1 MSAQAEGIGA
11 PSHISLPFSQAQD
24 IAVSKA
30 GGGHAGRAACFLR
43 TGARL
48 QNRGRPDIINQYHL
62 PSGHNEEVA
71 YMPDLNELRKILL
84 KVQKPARYTGGEPAC
99 VFKDKKD
106 VQLRFAF
113 CFPDTYEVGM
123 SFLGMKILY
132 EILNDRREFW
142 CERVFM
148 PWVDMKAE
156 MEQQGVPL
164 YALESKDPLSAFD
177 VVGFTLQYELSYT
190 NILAMLQLGGIPLLA
205 SQRGEADPF
214 VVAGGPCACNAEPL
228 ADFFDLF
235 MLGEGEVQLP
245 DVCDAI
251 LAGRKAG
258 LSKHDILVKL
268 AQIPGVYVPSL
279 YDVSYFPDGR
289 VRKVEPRCGAPAV
302 VTKAILPDMNAQPL
316 PRNFVVPMIG
326 AVHDRAQIEVL
337 RGCVRGCRFCQAG
350 FLYRPMRQRD
360 AGMLSAAGRTL
371 CENTGYDEISL
382 TSLSTSDHGQL
393 EELLDDMLEWTG
405 KEHVSMSLPS
415 LRIDNFSQSLVEK
428 TSRVRKSGLTF
439 APEAGTQRLRDVIN
453 KNVTME
459 EIEKTCAL
467 AFDAGYTSVKLY
479 FMMGLPTETLED
491 IEGIAQTAQRVVEL
505 FYQNPNRP
513 KGKSVQVS
521 ISVACFVP
529 KPHTPFEFVPQ
540 DTQEVLREKQ
550 QHLLHSVKSRKISIS
565 YHDSRTSFLE
575 AVFAKGD
582 RRLGAVLLEAFRR
595 GCYFD
600 SWEEHFHFD
609 IWLQV
614 FRDMGVDP
622 AFYANRAL
630 SADETLP
637 WDHLDYGVTKQYLIR
652 EYEKAM
658 QARTTQP
665 CNRSCAGCGANN
677 LLGRACFDYR

>member
-1 MSAQAEGIGA
+1 
-11 PSHISLPFSQAQD
+11 
-24 IAVSKA
+24 
-30 GGGHAGRAACFLR
+30 
-43 TGARL
+43 
-48 QNRGRPDIINQYHL
+48 
-62 PSGHNEEVA
+62 
-71 YMPDLNELRKILL
+71 MPDLNELRQALL
-84 KVQKPARYTGGEPAC
+84 KVQKPARYTGGEPGC
-99 VFKDKKD
+99 VYKDKKD
-106 VQLRFAF
+106 VRLRFAF

-132 EILNDRREFW
+132 EILNDRKEFW

-156 MEQQGVPL
+156 MERQNIPL
-164 YALESKDPLSAFD
+164 YALESKDPLSEFD

-205 SQRGEADPF
+205 GQRGEDAPF

-245 DVCDAI
+245 DVCDTI
-251 LAGRKAG
+251 LEGRRAG
-258 LSKHDILVKL
+258 LCKHDILVKL
-268 AQIPGVYVPSL
+268 AQIPGVYVPKL
-279 YDVSYFPDGR
+279 YEVSYLPDGR
-289 VRKVEPRCGAPAV
+289 VEKVTPRCGAPAV

-360 AGMLSAAGRTL
+360 AGMLSEAGRVL

-459 EIEKTCAL
+459 EIEKTCTL

-540 DTQEVLREKQ
+540 DTQEALQKKQ
-550 QHLLHSVKSRKISIS
+550 QHLLHSVKSRKISVS

-600 SWEEHFHFD
+600 SWEEHFRFD
-609 IWLQV
+609 TWMQV

-630 SADETLP
+630 GFDETLP

-665 CNRSCAGCGANN
+665 CNRACAGCGANN

>member
-1 MSAQAEGIGA
+1 
-11 PSHISLPFSQAQD
+11 
-24 IAVSKA
+24 
-30 GGGHAGRAACFLR
+30 
-43 TGARL
+43 
-48 QNRGRPDIINQYHL
+48 
-62 PSGHNEEVA
+62 
-71 YMPDLNELRKILL
+71 MPDLNELRQALL
-84 KVQKPARYTGGEPAC
+84 KVQKPARYTGGEPGC
-99 VFKDKKD
+99 VYKDKKD

-132 EILNDRREFW
+132 EILNDRKEFW

-156 MEQQGVPL
+156 MERQNIPL
-164 YALESKDPLSAFD
+164 YALESKDPLSEFD

-205 SQRGEADPF
+205 SQRGEDAPF

-245 DVCDAI
+245 DVCDTI
-251 LAGRKAG
+251 LEGRRAG
-258 LSKHDILVKL
+258 LCKHDILVKL
-268 AQIPGVYVPSL
+268 AQIPGVYVPKL
-279 YDVSYFPDGR
+279 YEVSYLPDGR
-289 VRKVEPRCGAPAV
+289 VEKVTPRCGAPAV

-360 AGMLSAAGRTL
+360 AGMLSEAGRVL

-459 EIEKTCAL
+459 EIEKTCTL

-479 FMMGLPTETLED
+479 FMMGLPIETLED

-540 DTQEVLREKQ
+540 DTQEALQKKQ
-550 QHLLHSVKSRKISIS
+550 QHLLHSVKSRKISVS

-609 IWLQV
+609 TWMQV

-630 SADETLP
+630 GFDETLP

-665 CNRSCAGCGANN
+665 CNRACAGCGANN

>member
-1 MSAQAEGIGA
+1 
-11 PSHISLPFSQAQD
+11 
-24 IAVSKA
+24 
-30 GGGHAGRAACFLR
+30 
-43 TGARL
+43 
-48 QNRGRPDIINQYHL
+48 
-62 PSGHNEEVA
+62 
-71 YMPDLNELRKILL
+71 MPDLNELRQALL
-84 KVQKPARYTGGEPAC
+84 KVQKPARYTGGEPGC
-99 VFKDKKD
+99 VYKDKKD

-113 CFPDTYEVGM
+113 CFPDTYEVGI

-132 EILNDRREFW
+132 EILNDRKEFW

-156 MEQQGVPL
+156 MERQNIPL
-164 YALESKDPLSAFD
+164 YALESKDPLSEFD

-205 SQRGEADPF
+205 SQRGEDAPF

-245 DVCDAI
+245 DVCDTI
-251 LAGRKAG
+251 LEGRRAG
-258 LSKHDILVKL
+258 LCKHDILVKL
-268 AQIPGVYVPSL
+268 AQIPGVYVPKL
-279 YDVSYFPDGR
+279 YEVSYLPDGR
-289 VRKVEPRCGAPAV
+289 VEKVTPRCGAPAV

-360 AGMLSAAGRTL
+360 AGMLSEAGRVL

-459 EIEKTCAL
+459 EIEKTCTL

-540 DTQEVLREKQ
+540 DTQEALQKKQ
-550 QHLLHSVKSRKISIS
+550 QHLLHSVKSRKISVS

-582 RRLGAVLLEAFRR
+582 RLLGAVLLEAFRR

-600 SWEEHFHFD
+600 SWEEHFRFD
-609 IWLQV
+609 TWMQV

-630 SADETLP
+630 GFDETLP

-665 CNRSCAGCGANN
+665 CNRACAGCGANN

>member
-1 MSAQAEGIGA
+1 
-11 PSHISLPFSQAQD
+11 
-24 IAVSKA
+24 
-30 GGGHAGRAACFLR
+30 
-43 TGARL
+43 
-48 QNRGRPDIINQYHL
+48 
-62 PSGHNEEVA
+62 
-71 YMPDLNELRKILL
+71 MPDLNELRQALL
-84 KVQKPARYTGGEPAC
+84 KVQKPARYTGGEPGC
-99 VFKDKKD
+99 VYKDKKD

-132 EILNDRREFW
+132 EILNDRKEFW

-156 MEQQGVPL
+156 MERQNIPL
-164 YALESKDPLSAFD
+164 YALESKDPLSEFD

-205 SQRGEADPF
+205 SQRGEDAPF

-245 DVCDAI
+245 DVCDTI
-251 LAGRKAG
+251 LEGRRAG
-258 LSKHDILVKL
+258 LCKHDTLVKL
-268 AQIPGVYVPSL
+268 AQIPGVYVPKL
-279 YDVSYFPDGR
+279 YEVSYFPDGR
-289 VRKVEPRCGAPAV
+289 VEKVTPRCGAPAV

-360 AGMLSAAGRTL
+360 AGMLSEAGRVL

-459 EIEKTCAL
+459 EIEKTCTL

-540 DTQEVLREKQ
+540 DTQEALQKKQ
-550 QHLLHSVKSRKISIS
+550 QHLLHSVKSRKISVS

-582 RRLGAVLLEAFRR
+582 RQLGAVLLEAFRR

-600 SWEEHFHFD
+600 SWEEHFRFD
-609 IWLQV
+609 TWMQV

-630 SADETLP
+630 GFDETLP

-665 CNRSCAGCGANN
+665 CNRACAGCGANN

>member
-1 MSAQAEGIGA
+1 
-11 PSHISLPFSQAQD
+11 
-24 IAVSKA
+24 
-30 GGGHAGRAACFLR
+30 
-43 TGARL
+43 
-48 QNRGRPDIINQYHL
+48 
-62 PSGHNEEVA
+62 
-71 YMPDLNELRKILL
+71 MPDLNELRQALL
-84 KVQKPARYTGGEPAC
+84 KVQKPARYTGGEPGC
-99 VFKDKKD
+99 VYKDKKD

-132 EILNDRREFW
+132 EILNDRKEFW

-156 MEQQGVPL
+156 MERQNIPL
-164 YALESKDPLSAFD
+164 YALESKDPLSEFD

-205 SQRGEADPF
+205 SQRGEDAPF

-245 DVCDAI
+245 DVCDTI
-251 LAGRKAG
+251 LEGRRAG
-258 LSKHDILVKL
+258 LCKHDILVKL
-268 AQIPGVYVPSL
+268 AQIPGVYVPKL
-279 YDVSYFPDGR
+279 YEVSYLPDGR
-289 VRKVEPRCGAPAV
+289 VEKVTPRCGAPAV

-360 AGMLSAAGRTL
+360 AGMLSEAGRVL

-459 EIEKTCAL
+459 EIEKTCTL

-540 DTQEVLREKQ
+540 DTQEALQKKQ
-550 QHLLHSVKSRKISIS
+550 QHLLHSVKSRKISVS

-600 SWEEHFHFD
+600 SWEEHFRFD
-609 IWLQV
+609 TWMQV

-630 SADETLP
+630 GFDETLP
-637 WDHLDYGVTKQYLIR
+637 WDHLDYGVIKQYLIR

-665 CNRSCAGCGANN
+665 CNRACAGCGANN

>member
-1 MSAQAEGIGA
+1 
-11 PSHISLPFSQAQD
+11 
-24 IAVSKA
+24 
-30 GGGHAGRAACFLR
+30 
-43 TGARL
+43 
-48 QNRGRPDIINQYHL
+48 
-62 PSGHNEEVA
+62 
-71 YMPDLNELRKILL
+71 MPDLNELRQALL
-84 KVQKPARYTGGEPAC
+84 KVQKPARYTGGEPGC
-99 VFKDKKD
+99 VYKDKKD

-132 EILNDRREFW
+132 EILNDREEFW

-156 MEQQGVPL
+156 MERQNIPL
-164 YALESKDPLSAFD
+164 YALESKDPLSEFD

-205 SQRGEADPF
+205 SQRGEDAPF

-245 DVCDAI
+245 DVCDTI
-251 LAGRKAG
+251 LEGRRAG
-258 LSKHDILVKL
+258 LCKHDILVKL
-268 AQIPGVYVPSL
+268 AQIPGVYVPKL
-279 YDVSYFPDGR
+279 YEVSYLPDGR
-289 VRKVEPRCGAPAV
+289 VEKVTPRCGAPAV

-360 AGMLSAAGRTL
+360 AGMLSEAGRVL

-459 EIEKTCAL
+459 EIEKTCTL

-540 DTQEVLREKQ
+540 DTQEALQKKQ
-550 QHLLHSVKSRKISIS
+550 QHLLHSVKSRKISVS

-582 RRLGAVLLEAFRR
+582 RRLGAVLLEAFHR

-600 SWEEHFHFD
+600 SWEEHFRFD
-609 IWLQV
+609 TWMQV

-630 SADETLP
+630 GFDETLP

-665 CNRSCAGCGANN
+665 CNRACAGCGANN

>member
-1 MSAQAEGIGA
+1 
-11 PSHISLPFSQAQD
+11 
-24 IAVSKA
+24 
-30 GGGHAGRAACFLR
+30 
-43 TGARL
+43 
-48 QNRGRPDIINQYHL
+48 
-62 PSGHNEEVA
+62 
-71 YMPDLNELRKILL
+71 MPDLNELRQALL
-84 KVQKPARYTGGEPAC
+84 KVQKPARYTGGEPGC
-99 VFKDKKD
+99 VYKDKKD

-132 EILNDRREFW
+132 EILNDRKEFW

-156 MEQQGVPL
+156 MERQNIPL
-164 YALESKDPLSAFD
+164 YALESKDPLSEFD

-205 SQRGEADPF
+205 GQRGEDAPF

-245 DVCDAI
+245 DVCDTI
-251 LAGRKAG
+251 LEGRRAG
-258 LSKHDILVKL
+258 LCKHDILVKL
-268 AQIPGVYVPSL
+268 AQIPGVYVPKL
-279 YDVSYFPDGR
+279 YEVSYLPDGR
-289 VRKVEPRCGAPAV
+289 VEKVTPRCGAPAV

-360 AGMLSAAGRTL
+360 AGMLSEAGRVL

-459 EIEKTCAL
+459 EIEKTCTL

-540 DTQEVLREKQ
+540 DTQEALQKKQ
-550 QHLLHSVKSRKISIS
+550 QHLLHSVKSRKISVS

-600 SWEEHFHFD
+600 SWEEHFRFD
-609 IWLQV
+609 TWMQV

-630 SADETLP
+630 GFDETLP

-658 QARTTQP
+658 QADVLEGSGDAGAHHTAVQP
-665 CNRSCAGCGANN
+665 RVCG
-677 LLGRACFDYR
+677 LRRK

>member
-1 MSAQAEGIGA
+1 
-11 PSHISLPFSQAQD
+11 
-24 IAVSKA
+24 
-30 GGGHAGRAACFLR
+30 
-43 TGARL
+43 
-48 QNRGRPDIINQYHL
+48 
-62 PSGHNEEVA
+62 
-71 YMPDLNELRKILL
+71 MPDLNELRQALL
-84 KVQKPARYTGGEPAC
+84 KVQKPARYTGGEPGC
-99 VFKDKKD
+99 VYKDKKD

-132 EILNDRREFW
+132 EILNDRKEFW

-156 MEQQGVPL
+156 MERQNIPL
-164 YALESKDPLSAFD
+164 YALESKDPLSEFD

-205 SQRGEADPF
+205 SQRGEDAPF

-245 DVCDAI
+245 DVCDTI
-251 LAGRKAG
+251 LEGRRAG
-258 LSKHDILVKL
+258 LCKHDILVKL
-268 AQIPGVYVPSL
+268 AQIPGVYVPKL
-279 YDVSYFPDGR
+279 YEVSYLPDGR
-289 VRKVEPRCGAPAV
+289 VEKVTPRCGAPAV

-360 AGMLSAAGRTL
+360 AGMLSEAGRVL

-459 EIEKTCAL
+459 EIEKTCTL

-540 DTQEVLREKQ
+540 DTQEALQKKQ
-550 QHLLHSVKSRKISIS
+550 QRLLHSVKSRKISVS

-609 IWLQV
+609 TWMQV

-630 SADETLP
+630 GFDETLP

-665 CNRSCAGCGANN
+665 CNRACAGCGANN

>member
-1 MSAQAEGIGA
+1 
-11 PSHISLPFSQAQD
+11 
-24 IAVSKA
+24 
-30 GGGHAGRAACFLR
+30 
-43 TGARL
+43 
-48 QNRGRPDIINQYHL
+48 
-62 PSGHNEEVA
+62 
-71 YMPDLNELRKILL
+71 MPDLNELRQALL
-84 KVQKPARYTGGEPAC
+84 KVQKPARYTGGEPGC
-99 VFKDKKD
+99 VYKDKKD

-132 EILNDRREFW
+132 EILNDRKEFW
-142 CERVFM
+142 CERVFV

-156 MEQQGVPL
+156 MERQNIPL
-164 YALESKDPLSAFD
+164 YALESKDPLSEFD

-205 SQRGEADPF
+205 SQRGEDAPF

-245 DVCDAI
+245 DVCDTI
-251 LAGRKAG
+251 LEGRRAG
-258 LSKHDILVKL
+258 LCKHDILVKL
-268 AQIPGVYVPSL
+268 AQIPGVYVPKL
-279 YDVSYFPDGR
+279 YEVSYLPDGR
-289 VRKVEPRCGAPAV
+289 VEKVTPRCGAPAV

-360 AGMLSAAGRTL
+360 AGMLSEAGRVL

-459 EIEKTCAL
+459 EIEKTCTL

-540 DTQEVLREKQ
+540 DTQEALQKKQ
-550 QHLLHSVKSRKISIS
+550 QHLLHSVKSRKISVS

-609 IWLQV
+609 TWMQV

-630 SADETLP
+630 GFDETLP

-665 CNRSCAGCGANN
+665 CNRACAGCGANN

>member
-1 MSAQAEGIGA
+1 
-11 PSHISLPFSQAQD
+11 
-24 IAVSKA
+24 
-30 GGGHAGRAACFLR
+30 
-43 TGARL
+43 
-48 QNRGRPDIINQYHL
+48 
-62 PSGHNEEVA
+62 
-71 YMPDLNELRKILL
+71 MPDLNELRQALL
-84 KVQKPARYTGGEPAC
+84 KVQKPARYTGGEPGC
-99 VFKDKKD
+99 VYKDKKD

-132 EILNDRREFW
+132 EILNDRKEFW

-156 MEQQGVPL
+156 MERQNIPL
-164 YALESKDPLSAFD
+164 YALESKDPLSEFD

-205 SQRGEADPF
+205 SQRGEDAPF

-245 DVCDAI
+245 DVCDTI
-251 LAGRKAG
+251 LEGRRAG
-258 LSKHDILVKL
+258 LCKHDILVKL
-268 AQIPGVYVPSL
+268 AQIPGVYVPKL
-279 YDVSYFPDGR
+279 YEVSYLPDGR
-289 VRKVEPRCGAPAV
+289 VEKVTPRCGAPAV

-360 AGMLSAAGRTL
+360 AGMLSEAGRVL

-459 EIEKTCAL
+459 EIEKTCTL

-540 DTQEVLREKQ
+540 DTQEALQKKQ
-550 QHLLHSVKSRKISIS
+550 QHLLHSVKSRKISVS

-595 GCYFD
+595 SCYFD
-600 SWEEHFHFD
+600 SWEEHFRFD
-609 IWLQV
+609 TWMQV

-630 SADETLP
+630 GFDETLP

-665 CNRSCAGCGANN
+665 CNRACAGCGANN

>member
-1 MSAQAEGIGA
+1 
-11 PSHISLPFSQAQD
+11 
-24 IAVSKA
+24 
-30 GGGHAGRAACFLR
+30 
-43 TGARL
+43 
-48 QNRGRPDIINQYHL
+48 
-62 PSGHNEEVA
+62 
-71 YMPDLNELRKILL
+71 MPDLNELRQALL
-84 KVQKPARYTGGEPAC
+84 KVQKPARYTGGEPGC
-99 VFKDKKD
+99 VYKDKKD

-132 EILNDRREFW
+132 EILNDRKEFW

-156 MEQQGVPL
+156 MERQNIPL
-164 YALESKDPLSAFD
+164 YALESKDPLSEFD

-205 SQRGEADPF
+205 SQRGEDAPF

-245 DVCDAI
+245 DVCDTI
-251 LAGRKAG
+251 LEGRRAG
-258 LSKHDILVKL
+258 LCKHDILVKL
-268 AQIPGVYVPSL
+268 AQIPGVYVPKL
-279 YDVSYFPDGR
+279 YEVSYFPDGR
-289 VRKVEPRCGAPAV
+289 VEKVTPRCGAPAV

-360 AGMLSAAGRTL
+360 AGMLSEAGRVL

-459 EIEKTCAL
+459 EIEKTCTL

-540 DTQEVLREKQ
+540 DTQEALQKKQ
-550 QHLLHSVKSRKISIS
+550 QHLLHSVKSRKISVS

-600 SWEEHFHFD
+600 SWEEHFRFD
-609 IWLQV
+609 TWMQV
-614 FRDMGVDP
+614 FRDMGVGP

-630 SADETLP
+630 GFDETLP

-665 CNRSCAGCGANN
+665 CNRACAGCGANN

>member
-1 MSAQAEGIGA
+1 
-11 PSHISLPFSQAQD
+11 
-24 IAVSKA
+24 
-30 GGGHAGRAACFLR
+30 
-43 TGARL
+43 
-48 QNRGRPDIINQYHL
+48 
-62 PSGHNEEVA
+62 
-71 YMPDLNELRKILL
+71 MPDLNELRQALL
-84 KVQKPARYTGGEPAC
+84 KVQKPARYTGGEPGC
-99 VFKDKKD
+99 VYKDKKD

-132 EILNDRREFW
+132 EILNDRKEFW

-156 MEQQGVPL
+156 MERQNIPL
-164 YALESKDPLSAFD
+164 YALESKDPLSEFD

-205 SQRGEADPF
+205 SQRGEDAPF

-228 ADFFDLF
+228 ADFFDLL

-245 DVCDAI
+245 DVCDTI
-251 LAGRKAG
+251 LEGRRAG
-258 LSKHDILVKL
+258 LCKHDILVKL
-268 AQIPGVYVPSL
+268 AQIPGVYVPKL
-279 YDVSYFPDGR
+279 YEVSYLPDGR
-289 VRKVEPRCGAPAV
+289 VEKVTPRCGAPAV

-360 AGMLSAAGRTL
+360 AGMLSEAGRVL

-459 EIEKTCAL
+459 EIEKTCTL

-540 DTQEVLREKQ
+540 DTQEALQKKQ
-550 QHLLHSVKSRKISIS
+550 QHLLHSVKSRKISVS

-600 SWEEHFHFD
+600 SWEEHFRFD
-609 IWLQV
+609 TWMQV

-630 SADETLP
+630 GFDETLP

-665 CNRSCAGCGANN
+665 CNRACAGCGANN

>member
-1 MSAQAEGIGA
+1 
-11 PSHISLPFSQAQD
+11 
-24 IAVSKA
+24 
-30 GGGHAGRAACFLR
+30 
-43 TGARL
+43 
-48 QNRGRPDIINQYHL
+48 
-62 PSGHNEEVA
+62 
-71 YMPDLNELRKILL
+71 MPDLNELRQALL
-84 KVQKPARYTGGEPAC
+84 KVQKPARYTGGEPGC
-99 VFKDKKD
+99 VYKDKKD

-132 EILNDRREFW
+132 EILNDRKEFW

-156 MEQQGVPL
+156 MERQNIPL
-164 YALESKDPLSAFD
+164 YALESKDPLSEFD

-205 SQRGEADPF
+205 GQRGEDAPF

-228 ADFFDLF
+228 ADFFDLL

-245 DVCDAI
+245 DVCDTI
-251 LAGRKAG
+251 LEGRRAG
-258 LSKHDILVKL
+258 LCKHDILVKL
-268 AQIPGVYVPSL
+268 AQIPGVYVPKL
-279 YDVSYFPDGR
+279 YEVSYLPDGR
-289 VRKVEPRCGAPAV
+289 VEKVTPRCGAPAV

-360 AGMLSAAGRTL
+360 AGMLSEAGRVL

-459 EIEKTCAL
+459 EIEKTCTL

-540 DTQEVLREKQ
+540 DTQEALQKKQ
-550 QHLLHSVKSRKISIS
+550 QHLLHSVKSRKISVS
-565 YHDSRTSFLE
+565 YHDSCTSFLE

-600 SWEEHFHFD
+600 SWEEHFRFD
-609 IWLQV
+609 TWMQV

-630 SADETLP
+630 GFDETLP

-665 CNRSCAGCGANN
+665 CNRACAGCGANN

>member
-1 MSAQAEGIGA
+1 
-11 PSHISLPFSQAQD
+11 
-24 IAVSKA
+24 
-30 GGGHAGRAACFLR
+30 
-43 TGARL
+43 
-48 QNRGRPDIINQYHL
+48 
-62 PSGHNEEVA
+62 
-71 YMPDLNELRKILL
+71 MPDLNELRQALL
-84 KVQKPARYTGGEPAC
+84 KVQKPARYTGGEPGC
-99 VFKDKKD
+99 VYKDKKD

-132 EILNDRREFW
+132 EILNDRKEFW

-156 MEQQGVPL
+156 MERQNIPL
-164 YALESKDPLSAFD
+164 YALESKDPLSEFD

-205 SQRGEADPF
+205 SQRGEDAPF

-245 DVCDAI
+245 DVCDTI
-251 LAGRKAG
+251 LEGRRAG
-258 LSKHDILVKL
+258 LCKHDILVKL
-268 AQIPGVYVPSL
+268 AQIPGVYVPKL
-279 YDVSYFPDGR
+279 YEVSYLPDGR
-289 VRKVEPRCGAPAV
+289 VEKVTPRCGAPAV

-360 AGMLSAAGRTL
+360 AGMLSEAGRVL

-459 EIEKTCAL
+459 EIEKTCTL

-540 DTQEVLREKQ
+540 DTQEALQKKQ
-550 QHLLHSVKSRKISIS
+550 QHLLHSVKSRKISVS

-582 RRLGAVLLEAFRR
+582 RRLGTVLLEAFRR

-600 SWEEHFHFD
+600 SWEEHFRFD
-609 IWLQV
+609 TWMQV

-630 SADETLP
+630 GFDETLP

-652 EYEKAM
+652 EYEKAI

-665 CNRSCAGCGANN
+665 CNRACAGCGANN

>member
-1 MSAQAEGIGA
+1 
-11 PSHISLPFSQAQD
+11 
-24 IAVSKA
+24 
-30 GGGHAGRAACFLR
+30 
-43 TGARL
+43 
-48 QNRGRPDIINQYHL
+48 
-62 PSGHNEEVA
+62 
-71 YMPDLNELRKILL
+71 MPDLNELRQALL
-84 KVQKPARYTGGEPAC
+84 KVQKPARYTGGEPGC
-99 VFKDKKD
+99 VYKDKKD

-132 EILNDRREFW
+132 EILNDRKEFW

-156 MEQQGVPL
+156 MERQNIPL
-164 YALESKDPLSAFD
+164 YALESKDPLSEFD

-205 SQRGEADPF
+205 GQRGEDAPF

-228 ADFFDLF
+228 ADFFDLL

-245 DVCDAI
+245 DVCDTI
-251 LAGRKAG
+251 LEGRRAG
-258 LSKHDILVKL
+258 LCKHDILVKL
-268 AQIPGVYVPSL
+268 AQIPGVYVPKL
-279 YDVSYFPDGR
+279 YEVSYLPDGR
-289 VRKVEPRCGAPAV
+289 VEKVTPRCGAPAV

-360 AGMLSAAGRTL
+360 AGMLSEAGRVL

-453 KNVTME
+453 KNVTEE
-459 EIEKTCAL
+459 EIERTCNL
-467 AFDAGYTSVKLY
+467 AFSAGYTSVKLY
-479 FMMGLPTETLED
+479 FMLGLPTETMED
-491 IEGIAQTAQRVVEL
+491 VEGIADTAQRIVDLYYKNE
-505 FYQNPNRP
+505 NKP
-513 KGKSVQVS
+513 KGRGVQVS

-529 KPHTPFEFVPQ
+529 KPMTPFQFVGQ
-540 DTQEVLREKQ
+540 NTEDELREKQ
-550 QHLLHSVKSRKISIS
+550 QHLLRSVKSRKISVS
-565 YHDSRTSFLE
+565 YHDSHTSFLE

-582 RRLGAVLLEAFRR
+582 RRLSRVLVEAYRR
-595 GCYFD
+595 GCCFD
-600 SWEEHFHFD
+600 GWDEQFRYD
-609 IWLQV
+609 TWLEV
-614 FRDMGVDP
+614 FRDLGFDT
-622 AFYANRAL
+622 AFYANRTIGL
-630 SADETLP
+630 DEVTP
-637 WDHLDYGVTKQYLIR
+637 WSHLDYGVSR
-652 EYEKAM
+652 EYLVREYQKALGA
-658 QARTTQP
+658 QTTPP
-665 CNRSCAGCGANN
+665 CNRACSGCGANK
-677 LLGRACFDYR
+677 LLGGACFDYD

>member
-1 MSAQAEGIGA
+1 
-11 PSHISLPFSQAQD
+11 
-24 IAVSKA
+24 
-30 GGGHAGRAACFLR
+30 
-43 TGARL
+43 
-48 QNRGRPDIINQYHL
+48 
-62 PSGHNEEVA
+62 
-71 YMPDLNELRKILL
+71 MPDLNELRQALL
-84 KVQKPARYTGGEPAC
+84 KVQKPARYTGGEPGC
-99 VFKDKKD
+99 VYKDKKD

-132 EILNDRREFW
+132 EILNDRKEFW

-156 MEQQGVPL
+156 MERQNIPL
-164 YALESKDPLSAFD
+164 YALESKDPLSEFD

-205 SQRGEADPF
+205 SQRGEDAPF

-245 DVCDAI
+245 DVCDTI
-251 LAGRKAG
+251 LEGRRAG
-258 LSKHDILVKL
+258 LCKHDILVKL
-268 AQIPGVYVPSL
+268 AQIPGVYVPKL
-279 YDVSYFPDGR
+279 YEVSYLPDGR
-289 VRKVEPRCGAPAV
+289 VEKVTPRCGAPAV

-360 AGMLSAAGRTL
+360 AGMLSEAGRVL

-459 EIEKTCAL
+459 EIEKTCTL

-540 DTQEVLREKQ
+540 DTQEALQKKQ
-550 QHLLHSVKSRKISIS
+550 QHLLHSVKSRKLSVS

-609 IWLQV
+609 TWMQV

-630 SADETLP
+630 GFDETLP

-665 CNRSCAGCGANN
+665 CNRACAGCGANN

>member
-1 MSAQAEGIGA
+1 
-11 PSHISLPFSQAQD
+11 
-24 IAVSKA
+24 
-30 GGGHAGRAACFLR
+30 
-43 TGARL
+43 
-48 QNRGRPDIINQYHL
+48 
-62 PSGHNEEVA
+62 
-71 YMPDLNELRKILL
+71 MPDLNELRQALL
-84 KVQKPARYTGGEPAC
+84 KAQKPARYTGGEPGC
-99 VFKDKKD
+99 VYKDKKD

-132 EILNDRREFW
+132 EILNDRKEFW

-156 MEQQGVPL
+156 MERQNIPL
-164 YALESKDPLSAFD
+164 YALESKDPLSEFD

-205 SQRGEADPF
+205 SQRGEDAPF

-245 DVCDAI
+245 DVCDTI
-251 LAGRKAG
+251 LEGRRAG
-258 LSKHDILVKL
+258 LCKHDILVKL
-268 AQIPGVYVPSL
+268 AQIPGVYVPKL
-279 YDVSYFPDGR
+279 YEVSYFPDGR
-289 VRKVEPRCGAPAV
+289 VEKVTPRCGAPAV

-360 AGMLSAAGRTL
+360 AGMLSEAGRVL

-459 EIEKTCAL
+459 EIEKTCTL

-540 DTQEVLREKQ
+540 DTQEALQKKQ
-550 QHLLHSVKSRKISIS
+550 QHLLHSVKSRKISVS

-600 SWEEHFHFD
+600 SWEEHFRFD
-609 IWLQV
+609 TWMQV

-630 SADETLP
+630 GFDETLP

-665 CNRSCAGCGANN
+665 CNRACAGCGANN

>member
-1 MSAQAEGIGA
+1 
-11 PSHISLPFSQAQD
+11 
-24 IAVSKA
+24 
-30 GGGHAGRAACFLR
+30 
-43 TGARL
+43 
-48 QNRGRPDIINQYHL
+48 
-62 PSGHNEEVA
+62 
-71 YMPDLNELRKILL
+71 MPDLNELRQALL
-84 KVQKPARYTGGEPAC
+84 KVQKPARYTGGEPGC
-99 VFKDKKD
+99 VYKDKKD

-132 EILNDRREFW
+132 EILNDRKEFW

-156 MEQQGVPL
+156 MERQNIPL
-164 YALESKDPLSAFD
+164 YALESKDPLSEFD

-205 SQRGEADPF
+205 SQRGEDAPF

-245 DVCDAI
+245 DVCDTI
-251 LAGRKAG
+251 LEGRRAG
-258 LSKHDILVKL
+258 LCKHDILVKL
-268 AQIPGVYVPSL
+268 AQIPGVYVPKL
-279 YDVSYFPDGR
+279 YEVSYLPDGR
-289 VRKVEPRCGAPAV
+289 VEKVTPRCGAPAV

-360 AGMLSAAGRTL
+360 AGMLSEAGRVL

-459 EIEKTCAL
+459 EIEKTCTL

-479 FMMGLPTETLED
+479 FMMGLPTETLEA

-540 DTQEVLREKQ
+540 DTQEALQKKQ
-550 QHLLHSVKSRKISIS
+550 QHLLHSVKSRKISVS

-600 SWEEHFHFD
+600 SWEEHFRFD
-609 IWLQV
+609 TWMQV

-630 SADETLP
+630 GFDETLP

-665 CNRSCAGCGANN
+665 CNRACAGCGANN

>member
-1 MSAQAEGIGA
+1 
-11 PSHISLPFSQAQD
+11 
-24 IAVSKA
+24 
-30 GGGHAGRAACFLR
+30 
-43 TGARL
+43 
-48 QNRGRPDIINQYHL
+48 
-62 PSGHNEEVA
+62 
-71 YMPDLNELRKILL
+71 MPDLNELRQALL
-84 KVQKPARYTGGEPAC
+84 KVQKPARYTGGEPGC
-99 VFKDKKD
+99 VYKDKKD

-132 EILNDRREFW
+132 EILNDRKEFW

-156 MEQQGVPL
+156 MERQNIPL
-164 YALESKDPLSAFD
+164 YALESKDPLSEFD

-205 SQRGEADPF
+205 GQRGEDAPF

-228 ADFFDLF
+228 ADFFDLL

-245 DVCDAI
+245 DVCDTI
-251 LAGRKAG
+251 LEGRRAG
-258 LSKHDILVKL
+258 LCKHDILVKL
-268 AQIPGVYVPSL
+268 AQIPGVYVPKL
-279 YDVSYFPDGR
+279 YEVSYLPDGR
-289 VRKVEPRCGAPAV
+289 VEKVTPRCGAPAV

-360 AGMLSAAGRTL
+360 AGMLSEAGRVL

-459 EIEKTCAL
+459 EIEKTCTL

-540 DTQEVLREKQ
+540 DTQEALQKKQ
-550 QHLLHSVKSRKISIS
+550 QHLLHSVKSRKISVS

-600 SWEEHFHFD
+600 SWEEHFRFD
-609 IWLQV
+609 TWMQV

-630 SADETLP
+630 GFDETLP

-658 QARTTQP
+658 QARITQP
-665 CNRSCAGCGANN
+665 CNRACAGCGANN

>member
-1 MSAQAEGIGA
+1 
-11 PSHISLPFSQAQD
+11 
-24 IAVSKA
+24 
-30 GGGHAGRAACFLR
+30 
-43 TGARL
+43 
-48 QNRGRPDIINQYHL
+48 
-62 PSGHNEEVA
+62 
-71 YMPDLNELRKILL
+71 MPDLNELRQALL
-84 KVQKPARYTGGEPAC
+84 KVQKPARYTGGEPGC
-99 VFKDKKD
+99 VYKDKKD

-132 EILNDRREFW
+132 EILNDRKEFW

-156 MEQQGVPL
+156 MERQNIPL
-164 YALESKDPLSAFD
+164 YALESKDPLSEFD

-205 SQRGEADPF
+205 SQRGEDAPF

-245 DVCDAI
+245 DVCDTI
-251 LAGRKAG
+251 LEGRRAG
-258 LSKHDILVKL
+258 LCKHDILVKL
-268 AQIPGVYVPSL
+268 AQIPGVYVPKL
-279 YDVSYFPDGR
+279 YEVSYLPDGR
-289 VRKVEPRCGAPAV
+289 VEKVTPRCGAPAV

-360 AGMLSAAGRTL
+360 AGMLSEAGRVL

-459 EIEKTCAL
+459 EIEKTCTL

-540 DTQEVLREKQ
+540 DTQEALQKKQ
-550 QHLLHSVKSRKISIS
+550 QHLLHSVKSRKISVS

-600 SWEEHFHFD
+600 SREEHFRFD
-609 IWLQV
+609 TWMQV

-630 SADETLP
+630 GFDETLP

-665 CNRSCAGCGANN
+665 CNRACAGCGANN

>member
-1 MSAQAEGIGA
+1 
-11 PSHISLPFSQAQD
+11 
-24 IAVSKA
+24 
-30 GGGHAGRAACFLR
+30 
-43 TGARL
+43 
-48 QNRGRPDIINQYHL
+48 
-62 PSGHNEEVA
+62 
-71 YMPDLNELRKILL
+71 MPDLNELRQALL
-84 KVQKPARYTGGEPAC
+84 KVQKPARYTGGEPGC
-99 VFKDKKD
+99 VYKDKKD

-132 EILNDRREFW
+132 EILNDRKEFW

-156 MEQQGVPL
+156 MERQNIPL
-164 YALESKDPLSAFD
+164 YALESKDPLSEFD

-205 SQRGEADPF
+205 SQRGEDAPF

-245 DVCDAI
+245 DVCDTI
-251 LAGRKAG
+251 LEGRRAG
-258 LSKHDILVKL
+258 LCKHDILVKL
-268 AQIPGVYVPSL
+268 AQIPGVYVPKL
-279 YDVSYFPDGR
+279 YEVSYLPDGR
-289 VRKVEPRCGAPAV
+289 VEKVTPRCGAPAV

-360 AGMLSAAGRTL
+360 AGMLSEAGRVL

-459 EIEKTCAL
+459 EIEKTCTL

-540 DTQEVLREKQ
+540 DTQEALQKKQ
-550 QHLLHSVKSRKISIS
+550 QHLLHSVKSRKISVS

-609 IWLQV
+609 TWMQV

-630 SADETLP
+630 GFDETLP

-665 CNRSCAGCGANN
+665 CNRACAGCGANN

>member
-1 MSAQAEGIGA
+1 
-11 PSHISLPFSQAQD
+11 
-24 IAVSKA
+24 
-30 GGGHAGRAACFLR
+30 
-43 TGARL
+43 
-48 QNRGRPDIINQYHL
+48 
-62 PSGHNEEVA
+62 
-71 YMPDLNELRKILL
+71 MPDLNELRKILL
-84 KVQKPARYTGGEPAC
+84 KVQKPARYTGGEPGC

-205 SQRGEADPF
+205 SQRSETDPF

-439 APEAGTQRLRDVIN
+439 VPEAGTQRLRDVIN

-459 EIEKTCAL
+459 EIEKTCTL

-540 DTQEVLREKQ
+540 DTHEVLREKQ

>member
-1 MSAQAEGIGA
+1 
-11 PSHISLPFSQAQD
+11 
-24 IAVSKA
+24 
-30 GGGHAGRAACFLR
+30 
-43 TGARL
+43 
-48 QNRGRPDIINQYHL
+48 
-62 PSGHNEEVA
+62 
-71 YMPDLNELRKILL
+71 MPDLNELRQALL
-84 KVQKPARYTGGEPAC
+84 KVQKPARYTGGEPGC
-99 VFKDKKD
+99 VYKDKKD

-132 EILNDRREFW
+132 EILNDRKEFW

-156 MEQQGVPL
+156 MERQNIPL
-164 YALESKDPLSAFD
+164 YALESKDPLSEFD

-205 SQRGEADPF
+205 SQRGEDAPF

-245 DVCDAI
+245 DVCDTI
-251 LAGRKAG
+251 LEGRRAG
-258 LSKHDILVKL
+258 LCKHDILVKL
-268 AQIPGVYVPSL
+268 AQIPGVYVPKL
-279 YDVSYFPDGR
+279 YEVSYFPDGR
-289 VRKVEPRCGAPAV
+289 VEKVTPRCGAPAV

-360 AGMLSAAGRTL
+360 AGMLSEAGRVL

-459 EIEKTCAL
+459 EIEKTCNL

-540 DTQEVLREKQ
+540 DTQEALQKKQ
-550 QHLLHSVKSRKISIS
+550 QHLLHSVKSRKISVS

-609 IWLQV
+609 TWMQV

-630 SADETLP
+630 GFDETLP

-652 EYEKAM
+652 EYEKAI

-665 CNRSCAGCGANN
+665 CNRACAGCGANN

>member
-1 MSAQAEGIGA
+1 
-11 PSHISLPFSQAQD
+11 
-24 IAVSKA
+24 
-30 GGGHAGRAACFLR
+30 
-43 TGARL
+43 
-48 QNRGRPDIINQYHL
+48 
-62 PSGHNEEVA
+62 
-71 YMPDLNELRKILL
+71 MPDLNELRQALL
-84 KVQKPARYTGGEPAC
+84 KVQKPARYTGGEPGC
-99 VFKDKKD
+99 VYKDKKD

-132 EILNDRREFW
+132 EILNDRKEFW

-156 MEQQGVPL
+156 MERQNIPL
-164 YALESKDPLSAFD
+164 YALESKDPLSEFD

-205 SQRGEADPF
+205 GQRGEDAPF

-245 DVCDAI
+245 DVCDTI
-251 LAGRKAG
+251 LEGRRAG
-258 LSKHDILVKL
+258 LCKHDILVKL
-268 AQIPGVYVPSL
+268 AQIPGVYVPKL
-279 YDVSYFPDGR
+279 YEVSYLPDGR
-289 VRKVEPRCGAPAV
+289 VEKVTPRCGAPAV

-360 AGMLSAAGRTL
+360 AGMLSEAGRVL

-415 LRIDNFSQSLVEK
+415 LRIDNFSQSMVEK

-459 EIEKTCAL
+459 EIEKTCTL

-540 DTQEVLREKQ
+540 DTQEALQKKQ
-550 QHLLHSVKSRKISIS
+550 QHLLHSVKSRKISVS
-565 YHDSRTSFLE
+565 YHDSCTSFLE

-600 SWEEHFHFD
+600 SWEEHFRFD
-609 IWLQV
+609 TWMQV

-630 SADETLP
+630 GFDETLP

-665 CNRSCAGCGANN
+665 CNRACAGCGANN

>member
-1 MSAQAEGIGA
+1 
-11 PSHISLPFSQAQD
+11 
-24 IAVSKA
+24 
-30 GGGHAGRAACFLR
+30 
-43 TGARL
+43 
-48 QNRGRPDIINQYHL
+48 
-62 PSGHNEEVA
+62 
-71 YMPDLNELRKILL
+71 MPDLNELRQALL
-84 KVQKPARYTGGEPAC
+84 KVQKPARYTGGEPGC
-99 VFKDKKD
+99 VYKDKKD

-132 EILNDRREFW
+132 EILNDRKEFW

-156 MEQQGVPL
+156 MERQNIPL
-164 YALESKDPLSAFD
+164 YALESKDPLSEFD

-205 SQRGEADPF
+205 SQRGEDAPF
-214 VVAGGPCACNAEPL
+214 VVAGGLCACNAEPL

-245 DVCDAI
+245 DVCDTI
-251 LAGRKAG
+251 LEGRRAG
-258 LSKHDILVKL
+258 LCKHDILVKL
-268 AQIPGVYVPSL
+268 AQIPGVYVPKL
-279 YDVSYFPDGR
+279 YEVSYLPDGR
-289 VRKVEPRCGAPAV
+289 VEKVTPRCGAPAV

-360 AGMLSAAGRTL
+360 AGMLSEAGRVL

-459 EIEKTCAL
+459 EIEKTCTL

-540 DTQEVLREKQ
+540 DTQEALQKKQ
-550 QHLLHSVKSRKISIS
+550 QHLLHSVKSRKISVS

-600 SWEEHFHFD
+600 SWEEHFRFD
-609 IWLQV
+609 TWMQV

-630 SADETLP
+630 GFDETLP

-665 CNRSCAGCGANN
+665 CNRACAGCGANN

>member
-1 MSAQAEGIGA
+1 
-11 PSHISLPFSQAQD
+11 
-24 IAVSKA
+24 
-30 GGGHAGRAACFLR
+30 
-43 TGARL
+43 
-48 QNRGRPDIINQYHL
+48 
-62 PSGHNEEVA
+62 
-71 YMPDLNELRKILL
+71 MPDLNELRQALL
-84 KVQKPARYTGGEPAC
+84 KVQKPARYTGGEPGC
-99 VFKDKKD
+99 VYKDKKD

-132 EILNDRREFW
+132 EILNDRKEFW

-156 MEQQGVPL
+156 MERQNTPL
-164 YALESKDPLSAFD
+164 YALESKDPLSEFD

-205 SQRGEADPF
+205 GQRGEDAPF

-245 DVCDAI
+245 DVCDTI
-251 LAGRKAG
+251 LEGRRAG
-258 LSKHDILVKL
+258 LCKHDILVKL
-268 AQIPGVYVPSL
+268 AQIPGVYVPKL
-279 YDVSYFPDGR
+279 YEVSYLPDGR
-289 VRKVEPRCGAPAV
+289 VEKVTPRCGAPAV

-360 AGMLSAAGRTL
+360 AGMLSEAGRVL

-459 EIEKTCAL
+459 EIEKTCTL

-540 DTQEVLREKQ
+540 DTQEALQKKQ
-550 QHLLHSVKSRKISIS
+550 QHLLHSVKSRKISVS

-600 SWEEHFHFD
+600 SWEEHFRFD
-609 IWLQV
+609 TWMQV

-630 SADETLP
+630 GFDETLP

-665 CNRSCAGCGANN
+665 CNRACAGCGANN

>member
-1 MSAQAEGIGA
+1 
-11 PSHISLPFSQAQD
+11 
-24 IAVSKA
+24 
-30 GGGHAGRAACFLR
+30 
-43 TGARL
+43 
-48 QNRGRPDIINQYHL
+48 
-62 PSGHNEEVA
+62 
-71 YMPDLNELRKILL
+71 MPDLNELRQALL
-84 KVQKPARYTGGEPAC
+84 KVQKPARYTGGEPGC
-99 VFKDKKD
+99 VYKDKKD

-132 EILNDRREFW
+132 EILNDRKEFW

-156 MEQQGVPL
+156 MERQNIPL
-164 YALESKDPLSAFD
+164 YALESKDPLSEFD

-205 SQRGEADPF
+205 GQRGEDAPF

-228 ADFFDLF
+228 ADFFDLL

-245 DVCDAI
+245 DVCDTI
-251 LAGRKAG
+251 LEGRRAG
-258 LSKHDILVKL
+258 LCKHDILVKL
-268 AQIPGVYVPSL
+268 AQIPGVYVPKL
-279 YDVSYFPDGR
+279 YEVSYLPDGR
-289 VRKVEPRCGAPAV
+289 VEKVTPRCGAPAV

-360 AGMLSAAGRTL
+360 AGMLSEAGRVL

-415 LRIDNFSQSLVEK
+415 LRIANFSQSLVEK

-459 EIEKTCAL
+459 EIEKTCTL

-540 DTQEVLREKQ
+540 DTQEALQKKQ
-550 QHLLHSVKSRKISIS
+550 QHLLHSVKSRKISVR

-600 SWEEHFHFD
+600 SWEEHFRFD
-609 IWLQV
+609 TWMQV

-630 SADETLP
+630 GFDETLP
-637 WDHLDYGVTKQYLIR
+637 WDHLDYGVTKQYLTR
-652 EYEKAM
+652 GYEKAR

-665 CNRSCAGCGANN
+665 CNRACAGCGANN